1 MPVDGPFYMPDPEL
15 FGHPDAYPLFT
26 AFASGLEEA
35 GLAGRFPMDVELR
48 QIAIELLAERSTVE
62 EVDADQSMIERRR
75 CGDGSV
81 QVERRG
87 REAAALRDQ
96 RSPGADDGAEKGRC
110 LRGGH
115 SQRDEGGRHRLRLW
129 EAVVA
134 IATQSAPIVISCPT
148 CGCSRFV
155 SARQARRYE
164 DNVGVCRSC
173 SRGRQ
178 VHDESDKLL
187 AFWFARFGDEDL
199 LTLARA
205 LANRRLGGSIA
216 SVQEHRARLGVPVH

>member
-1 MPVDGPFYMPDPEL
+1 MAPSTCPTRSCSVTRMRTRCSL
-15 FGHPDAYPLFT
+15 PLHR
-26 AFASGLEEA
+26 GLEEA

-110 LRGGH
+110 LH

-216 SVQEHRARLGVPVH
+216 SVQEHRARLGVPVL

>member
-1 MPVDGPFYMPDPEL
+1 M
-15 FGHPDAYPLFT
+15 
-26 AFASGLEEA
+26 
-35 GLAGRFPMDVELR
+35 
-48 QIAIELLAERSTVE
+48 
-62 EVDADQSMIERRR
+62 
-75 CGDGSV
+75 
-81 QVERRG
+81 
-87 REAAALRDQ
+87 
-96 RSPGADDGAEKGRC
+96 
-110 LRGGH
+110 
-115 SQRDEGGRHRLRLW
+115 
-129 EAVVA
+129 A

-199 LTLARA
+199 LTLARPTREPAARGLDRECAGAPCQA
-205 LANRRLGGSIA
+205 L
-216 SVQEHRARLGVPVH
+216 RARALELPLHPRPSPRLPSTRAQAPVGRT